1 MAGSINV
8 DFFQN
13 LSPVALV
20 IKIWDYSYHV
30 HHTPLPDNLNCN
42 CQFYLNCYTEAAREQ
57 LHEDYI
63 FFETVIYR
71 FQFRRKEFIE
81 LMSIKNECAL
91 EHFIECILRDQ

>member
-42 CQFYLNCYTEAAREQ
+42 CQFYLNCYAEAAREQ
-57 LHEDYI
+57 WHEDYI
-63 FFETVIYR
+63 FLKQSYIAFSFE
-71 FQFRRKEFIE
+71 E
-81 LMSIKNECAL
+81 KNL
-91 EHFIECILRDQ
+91 